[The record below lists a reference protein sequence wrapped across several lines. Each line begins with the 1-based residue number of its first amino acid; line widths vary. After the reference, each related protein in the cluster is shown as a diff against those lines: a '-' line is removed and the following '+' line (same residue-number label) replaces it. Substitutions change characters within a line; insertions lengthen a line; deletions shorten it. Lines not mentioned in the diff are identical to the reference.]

1 MPDVEYFQRNLF
13 AALKLPRELIRQA
26 KCPHEN
32 TRERFGGFTVGE
44 LLGVNIHLSIPKAL
58 ITCLDCGDRYLSP
71 LAERELAK
79 AEEELRRPYEYVEQG
94 EPLLGRLKAAFGR
107 LRRAWKL

>member
-44 LLGVNIHLSIPKAL
+44 TLGVNIHLSIPKAL
-58 ITCLDCGDRYLSP
+58 VTCLDCGDRYLSP

-79 AEEELRRPYEYVEQG
+79 AREELSRPYVGYFA
-94 EPLLGRLKAAFGR
+94 LRIARLKAAFAR

>member
-79 AEEELRRPYEYVEQG
+79 AKEELSQYDRADPTWMTQI
-94 EPLLGRLKAAFGR
+94 LKVLGR
-107 LRRAWKL
+107 LRRAWRIG